1 VEVVDEG
8 GGRRRLFGLLVVFG
22 RGWRYGGCRVGLL
35 RDGLL
40 HDCGWRR
47 ILICE
52 MIKITPT
59 KLHKS
64 AKT

>member
-1 VEVVDEG
+1 MEVVGEG

-22 RGWRYGGCRVGLL
+22 RGWGYGGCRVGLL

-40 HDCGWRR
+40 HDWGWRR
-47 ILICE
+47 ISICE
-52 MIKITPT
+52 MMKITPT

>member
-1 VEVVDEG
+1 MEVVGEG

-22 RGWRYGGCRVGLL
+22 RGWGYGGCRVGLL

-47 ILICE
+47 ILICG
-52 MIKITPT
+52 MMKITPT
-59 KLHKS
+59 ALFE
-64 AKT
+64 AAET